1 MEYSVKIWL
10 FESQLPGDA
19 MAIRYAVD
27 LTDNE
32 RAELREII
40 SKNKAKRST
49 IINAYILLKADRLC
63 GWTNGDIAAAYEV
76 STKKVEQLKKRF
88 VEEGFAAA
96 LSRKSVTNIHRRKI
110 TGDEEAHLIALY
122 CSPAPEGQERWTLRM
137 LADKMVELDII
148 ASVSHETIRRTLK
161 KMNLN
166 PGKRKNGVFHQSTM
180 PPLSVKW
187 RKS

>member
-1 MEYSVKIWL
+1 
-10 FESQLPGDA
+10 

-27 LTDNE
+27 LTDTD
-32 RAELREII
+32 RVELREII

-49 IINAYILLKADRLC
+49 IINAYVLLKADRSC
-63 GWTNGDIAAAYEV
+63 GWTNEAIASAYEV

-88 VEEGFAAA
+88 VEEGLEAA
-96 LSRKSVTNIHRRKI
+96 LYRKAVTNAHRRKI

-122 CSPAPEGQERWTLRM
+122 CSQAPAGQERWTLRL
-137 LADKMVELDII
+137 LAEKMVELDII

-166 PGKRKNGVFHQSTM
+166 RGKRKNGVSRQNKM
-180 PPLSVKW
+180 RPLSVKW
-187 RKS
+187 KKS

>member
-1 MEYSVKIWL
+1 
-10 FESQLPGDA
+10 

-27 LTDNE
+27 LTDTE
-32 RAELREII
+32 RVELREII

-49 IINAYILLKADRLC
+49 IINAYVLLKADRSC
-63 GWTNGDIAAAYEV
+63 GWTNEAIASAYEV

-88 VEEGFAAA
+88 VEEGLEAA
-96 LSRKSVTNIHRRKI
+96 LYRKAVTNAHRRKI

-122 CSPAPEGQERWTLRM
+122 CSQAPAGQERWTLRL
-137 LADKMVELDII
+137 LAEKMVELDII

-166 PGKRKNGVFHQSTM
+166 RGKRKNGVSRQNKM
-180 PPLSVKW
+180 RPLSVKW
-187 RKS
+187 KKS